1 MRRLLSIALALFVC
15 VSCAK
20 GTPTNPILP
29 PGVSP
34 TKLPVPANVGIGR
47 YQKLAEI
54 TQPPSSAGVPF
65 VSFLQVPQ
73 VQGSSFQHG
82 DVGGFVYSS
91 QGTHVLSRDDG
102 ERVKDVSVGM
112 AGLGDAGPEH
122 PNPGT

>member
-34 TKLPVPANVGIGR
+34 TPLPVPANVGIGR

-54 TQPPSSAGVPF
+54 TQPPSSTGVPF

-73 VQGSSFQHG
+73 AQGSSFAHA
-82 DVGGFVYSS
+82 DVGGFVYPAK
-91 QGTHVLSRDDG
+91 GTHVLSRDDG
-102 ERVKDVSVGM
+102 ERLKTGSEGT
-112 AGLGDAGPEH
+112 AGL
-122 PNPGT
+122 